1 MLVRL
6 VHFGMKQPYSVTFHR
21 VTLPKS
27 QVTILDDVDGKEG
40 FSYIRIPFIN
50 NKKSSKI

>member
-6 VHFGMKQPYSVTFHR
+6 VHFGMKQHLIALHFHR

-27 QVTILDDVDGKEG
+27 QVTILDDVDGKEV
-40 FSYIRIPFIN
+40 FLILEYLIIV
-50 NKKSSKI
+50 